1 MSKAYDRVE
10 WHFLHIMMLKQG
22 FTEQWVSQVMK
33 CVTSVRYRIKI
44 NGEYTTY
51 ITPQRGL
58 CQSDP
63 LSPYLFILC
72 AEGLSAML
80 QKAEMDGKIE
90 GIRVCREAPHI
101 SHLFFADDSLILMR
115 ANKNDAQEL
124 RRILVVFEKASGQVI
139 NRDKSYVLFN
149 PNTKAED
156 RNGVR
161 HELNIMQEARN
172 ERYLGLPMSIGQ
184 SRKKAFQFIK
194 KKVWIRIQGWQD
206 KLLSKAGKEILV
218 KAVAQAIPTY
228 AMSCFDLTKGICEEL
243 NSMISR

>member
-10 WHFLHIMMLKQG
+10 WHFLHMMMLKQG

-80 QKAEMDGKIE
+80 QKAEMDSKIE
-90 GIRVCREAPHI
+90 GRESVGRPHI
-101 SHLFFADDSLILMR
+101 
-115 ANKNDAQEL
+115 
-124 RRILVVFEKASGQVI
+124 
-139 NRDKSYVLFN
+139 
-149 PNTKAED
+149 
-156 RNGVR
+156 
-161 HELNIMQEARN
+161 
-172 ERYLGLPMSIGQ
+172 
-184 SRKKAFQFIK
+184 
-194 KKVWIRIQGWQD
+194 
-206 KLLSKAGKEILV
+206 
-218 KAVAQAIPTY
+218 
-228 AMSCFDLTKGICEEL
+228 
-243 NSMISR
+243 